1 MRLEHDRAAR
11 GEGGRRVAAGRAERE
26 REVRGR
32 EHGDRPDRSGDAAL
46 VGPGRGRVGPGGV
59 DDRRPRAGRRG
70 GRRRRPAAGPTVR
83 ATSPRSR
90 SGARPVSRPATSTRS
105 AVTASSSPATASS
118 RSASSNAPGAPG
130 AGRRRKASA
139 AAAAAACASCGPAS
153 GTPSPTGLAVAGV
166 DPREH
171 RHRRRVRRALA
182 SGRASSRP
190 RVARR
195 PGGRRPADDRAD
207 ELDDDTLL
215 RWRLRSQ
222 RLTGP
227 GSGSDAAGLAAAV
240 AWSGAVQA
248 QDHEPALWSLVRRSG
263 CPPLT
268 VASAAFDA
276 GDFVRTHVLRPTWHL
291 VPPDRLFALL
301 ALTGPRLLRSL
312 ATRWRDLG
320 LDPPVL
326 ARAADAARAALADRG
341 PLTRAELGGVFE
353 RSGVGIEGQRL
364 PHLLMHAELR
374 GVVCSGPMR
383 GREHTYVPAEERVPA
398 GAAPLDEVRV
408 DDVAR
413 ELARDVRALARPG
426 DGAGPGVVGRAA
438 RGRRPHGPG
447 AAARPALRHP
457 RARPAPYW
465 RGGGAPD
472 GTAEAG
478 GRPAVHLLQGFD
490 EYVVAY
496 SESRGLAD
504 PHGAAGADAARAGC
518 SRRSSRST
526 GASWAVGGGGCC
538 VPRRRD
544 RRGRRDVRRAARA
557 ACARRARARRPSATR
572 QPWAGRCGSSSRS
585 DRECQIQE
593 GSHIR
598 SAQDG
603 CGMSSAT

>member
-1 MRLEHDRAAR
+1 M
-11 GEGGRRVAAGRAERE
+11 
-26 REVRGR
+26 
-32 EHGDRPDRSGDAAL
+32 SI
-46 VGPGRGRVGPGGV
+46 
-59 DDRRPRAGRRG
+59 
-70 GRRRRPAAGPTVR
+70 
-83 ATSPRSR
+83 
-90 SGARPVSRPATSTRS
+90 
-105 AVTASSSPATASS
+105 VTAGGYDA
-118 RSASSNAPGAPG
+118 RSASA
-130 AGRRRKASA
+130 
-139 AAAAAACASCGPAS
+139 
-153 GTPSPTGLAVAGV
+153 
-166 DPREH
+166 
-171 RHRRRVRRALA
+171 
-182 SGRASSRP
+182 RASSRP
-190 RVARR
+190 RVARND
-195 PGGRRPADDRAD
+195 PADDPADDRAD

-312 ATRWRDLG
+312 TTRWRDLG
-320 LDPPVL
+320 LDLPVL

-383 GREHTYVPAEERVPA
+383 GREHTYVPAERA
-398 GAAPLDEVRV
+398 GARRCRSPRRG
-408 DDVAR
+408 AR
-413 ELARDVRALARPG
+413 GRRARRARGDVRALHGPV

-438 RGRRPHGPG
+438 AGRRPHRPG
-447 AAARPALRHP
+447 RGAPGGATHP
-457 RARPAPYW
+457 RARPALL
-465 RGGGAPD
+465 GGAGLPD

-478 GRPAVHLLQGFD
+478 GRPAVHLLPGFD

-496 SESRGLAD
+496 TESRGLAD
-504 PHGAAGADAARAGC
+504 PHGSPGACRAGGLLAPFV
-518 SRRSSRST
+518 RST
-526 GASWAVGGGGCC
+526 GACGQL
-538 VPRRRD
+538 
-544 RRGRRDVRRAARA
+544 AAAGA
-557 ACARRARARRPSATR
+557 ACARRRRRGRVTFFVPLAPQVRAP
-572 QPWAGRCGSSSRS
+572 SSS
-585 DRECQIQE
+585 
-593 GSHIR
+593 
-598 SAQDG
+598 
-603 CGMSSAT
+603 

>member
-1 MRLEHDRAAR
+1 MPAPVPES
-11 GEGGRRVAAGRAERE
+11 
-26 REVRGR
+26 
-32 EHGDRPDRSGDAAL
+32 PDDPA
-46 VGPGRGRVGPGGV
+46 
-59 DDRRPRAGRRG
+59 DD
-70 GRRRRPAAGPTVR
+70 
-83 ATSPRSR
+83 
-90 SGARPVSRPATSTRS
+90 
-105 AVTASSSPATASS
+105 
-118 RSASSNAPGAPG
+118 
-130 AGRRRKASA
+130 
-139 AAAAAACASCGPAS
+139 
-153 GTPSPTGLAVAGV
+153 
-166 DPREH
+166 
-171 RHRRRVRRALA
+171 
-182 SGRASSRP
+182 
-190 RVARR
+190 
-195 PGGRRPADDRAD
+195 PADDRAD

-312 ATRWRDLG
+312 TTRWRDLG

-398 GAAPLDEVRV
+398 GAVPLDEVRV

-413 ELARDVRALARPG
+413 ELAVTYVRS
-426 DGAGPGVVGRAA
+426 
-438 RGRRPHGPG
+438 HGPATERDLAWWAG
-447 AAARPALRHP
+447 LPVGAVRTALAAARPAVRSI
-457 RARPAPYW
+457 RVRDRRYW
-465 RGGGAPD
+465 VAGGAPD

-478 GRPAVHLLQGFD
+478 GRPAVHLLPGFD

-496 SESRGLAD
+496 SESRGVAD
-504 PHGAAGADAARAGC
+504 PHGAGARMPRGGMLSPFVAVDGRFVGSWRRRVLRARGAETVEVAVTCVVPLAPRARAGLHEEAE
-518 SRRSSRST
+518 RY
-526 GASWAVGGGGCC
+526 AAAL
-538 VPRRRD
+538 
-544 RRGRRDVRRAARA
+544 GRPLRLVV
-557 ACARRARARRPSATR
+557 
-572 QPWAGRCGSSSRS
+572 
-585 DRECQIQE
+585 EE
-593 GSHIR
+593 
-598 SAQDG
+598 
-603 CGMSSAT
+603 